1 MGVRRVAIIA
11 LVGSVLV
18 GGCGGS
24 GSVTPSGT
32 GGAPAPVPTSPAAAS
47 PSGSPS
53 DGGANG
59 GGGGATGGPVA
70 PGGDYCELL
79 GPGDFTAAGVTGA
92 GAPKSSPA
100 TPGAYCVY
108 SGASGATGGIELD
121 VFLATNEADA
131 SAIYQTSS
139 FMDSGLGKA
148 ALPEADEVRFLA
160 PAGGSPDYAVIAV
173 RKGLLVFDISFPA
186 GSGAQDALIA
196 LARLVL
202 QRGEALTR

>member
-1 MGVRRVAIIA
+1 MDVRRVAIIA

-24 GSVTPSGT
+24 GSATTGT
-32 GGAPAPVPTSPAAAS
+32 GGTPTPTPPAAA
-47 PSGSPS
+47 PSGAPS

-70 PGGDYCELL
+70 VGGDYCGLL
-79 GPGDFTAAGVTGA
+79 GPGDFTAAGIAGA
-92 GAPKSSPA
+92 GAPKSNPA

-131 SAIYQTSS
+131 SAIYVTSS
-139 FMDSGLGKA
+139 FIDSGLGKA
-148 ALPEADEVRFLA
+148 ALPEGDEVKFLA
-160 PAGGSPDYAVIAV
+160 STGGSPDYAVIRV
-173 RKGLLVFDISFPA
+173 RKGLLVFDITFPA

-196 LARLVL
+196 LSRLVL
-202 QRGEALTR
+202 QRGEALSK